1 MERIPDIVSGIHPK
15 ILGRTGRPSGI
26 YINSPSSIFGSVWE
40 RISNGGRGAGVR
52 IAAGTEESAA
62 ELRPRKQAPQGKQ
75 DESSKL
81 AESSLPESSKLAES
95 SLPESS
101 KLAESSL
108 HKITKEHAS
117 SCPEEVRPGKRT
129 PPGEAILIIP
139 LHYKILEKK

>member
-95 SLPESS
+95 SL
-101 KLAESSL
+101 